1 MGSVKLIIHTH
12 GDTSKMHWSPNP
24 IICVT
29 IGALLLSSA
38 SAAFLDN
45 LVVANIND
53 LYTSYLLSYTENDF
67 KSLNFSSSILGGKA
81 VLGNAL
87 VVAGAVAL
95 LSLLPEEA
103 FCFIKGNYAPK
114 GYPKSYGKPYDRY
127 RAHWK
132 NKQQRQYE
140 EPAFDYY
147 AYDEPAILKK
157 TGLEAKR
164 PKRDSAEED
173 TARTEYEDYQTN
185 QEFLPAEHR
194 QLDFAEEKQ
203 GSPIM
208 TALSEMIF
216 GNPLRRMTN
225 SWRNVYQHYED
236 FWRFR
241 LSNPGANYRHHLQRV
256 AHQNRQRNFQAQSQ
270 DHL

>member
-1 MGSVKLIIHTH
+1 MPCPTNHRVTVSLII
-12 GDTSKMHWSPNP
+12 GS
-24 IICVT
+24 
-29 IGALLLSSA
+29 LLLSSA

-81 VLGNAL
+81 ILGNAIM
-87 VVAGAVAL
+87 VAGAVAL
-95 LSLLPEEA
+95 LSLLPEDA
-103 FCFIKGNYAPK
+103 FCFFKGNCPPK
-114 GYPKSYGKPYDRY
+114 GYGHGKSSERFYDRY

-132 NKQQRQYE
+132 NKQQRREYE

-164 PKRDSAEED
+164 EKRDSVED
-173 TARTEYEDYQTN
+173 TVEYGDYQTN
-185 QEFLPAEHR
+185 QEYLPAEHR
-194 QLDFAEEKQ
+194 QLDAVEERQ
-203 GSPIM
+203 SNNPIM
-208 TALSEMIF
+208 AALSELIF

-225 SWRNVYQHYED
+225 TWSNVYQHYED
-236 FWRFR
+236 FWKFR
-241 LSNPGANYRHHLQRV
+241 LANPGANYRHHLKRID
-256 AHQNRQRNFQAQSQ
+256 HQNRQRNFEAQSHQQ
-270 DHL
+270 DLL